1 VGNLTTFEII
11 MNKLVF
17 ATNNFHKT
25 QEVRELLMPEYE
37 VLNLTDIGCDV
48 DIPETGSTF
57 EANAMLKSS
66 YVTQHYQLDCFAD
79 DSGLEVEALGN
90 EPGIFSARY
99 SGERGDVVNMNYLLK
114 KMEGVAN
121 RNARFKTVISLAKN
135 GDNYFFEGVIEG
147 VILTEPKGN
156 QGFGYD
162 PIFQPNGYNITFAEM
177 EIGEKNKIS
186 HRAIAM
192 QKLIEFLKT
201 SV

>member
-1 VGNLTTFEII
+1 

-17 ATNNFHKT
+17 ATNNLHKT
-25 QEVRELLMPEYE
+25 QEVRELLKRDYE
-37 VLNLTDIGCDV
+37 VLNLVDIGCDV

-57 EANAMLKSS
+57 EANALLKSS
-66 YVTQHYQLDCFAD
+66 YVTEHYQLDCFAD

-114 KMEGVAN
+114 KMEGVVN
-121 RNARFKTVISLAKN
+121 RNAHFKTVISLVKN
-135 GDNYFFEGVIEG
+135 GRNYFFEGVIEG
-147 VILTEPKGN
+147 VLLNEPKGN
-156 QGFGYD
+156 KGFGYD
-162 PIFQPNGYNITFAEM
+162 PIFQPHGYNVTFAEM
-177 EIGEKNKIS
+177 EMGEKNKIS

-192 QKLIEFLKT
+192 KKLIEFLKA